1 MPTRMQ
7 VAHYLSEN
15 LDGPRRKEAIKQVAA
30 WLVKNGKSRQAEY
43 LSRDAAYILT
53 NDGYVT
59 ATITTARP
67 LEQQA
72 QKAVKAYLVK
82 TCDAK
87 EVELVLKVDPAVIG
101 GIRIE
106 TPIGTLDETV
116 KQRLMT
122 IVRGN
127 NE

>member
-1 MPTRMQ
+1 MQ
-7 VAHYLSEN
+7 VAHYLSDN
-15 LDGPRRKEAIKQVAA
+15 LQGPNRAEAVKQVAA
-30 WLVKNGKSRQAEY
+30 WLVKNGKARQVEY

-53 NDGYVT
+53 GDGYVT
-59 ATITTARP
+59 ATITTAYP
-67 LEQQA
+67 LDMPT
-72 QKAVKAYLVK
+72 QKAVTAYLVK
-82 TCDAK
+82 TCAAK
-87 EVELVLKVDPAVIG
+87 DVELILVVDPNVIG

>member
-1 MPTRMQ
+1 MQ

-15 LDGPRRKEAIKQVAA
+15 LDGPNRTGAIQQVAA
-30 WLVKNGKSRQAEY
+30 WLVKNGKSRQSSY
-43 LSRDAAYILT
+43 LTRDVAYILT
-53 NDGYVT
+53 GDGYIT
-59 ATITTARP
+59 ATVTTARQ
-67 LEQQA
+67 LDAKA
-72 QKAVKAYLVK
+72 QKAVVEYLKKA
-82 TCDAK
+82 CGAK
-87 EVELVLKVDPAVIG
+87 EVELVLVTNPTVIG